1 MNTIEHLHPTGRTA
15 MDPIA
20 VIGLGCRLP
29 KAPDPEALWNLLIQG
44 KSGISETPPDR
55 WSVDELY
62 DPLIGAPGK
71 MNTRWGGFI
80 DDIERFDAQFFGI
93 APREANEMDPQQ
105 RALLEVA
112 WAALERGGIRP
123 SSLSGTRTGVYVG
136 IGGNDY
142 SHRGLL
148 LDAHLERIN
157 PYTGVGNAHSIA
169 ANRLSYFLDLR
180 GPSVAVDTACSSSL
194 VAVHLACASLLA
206 RESDVALAGGVNA
219 LLSPEVSIAF
229 SHAHMLAGDGRCKAF
244 DASADGYV
252 RGEGCGI
259 VVLKRLADA
268 QRDGNRVFAVIR
280 GVAVNQD
287 GRSNGLTAPNGV
299 AQEAVI
305 RAALRAAG
313 LQPSDI
319 GYVEAHG
326 TGTPLGDP
334 IEMRALTAVLSEG
347 RSPENVCAVGSIKTN
362 IGHLETASG
371 IAGLVKSIL
380 ALEREQIPPHL
391 HLRKLNEL
399 MGLTEGTFVIPR
411 EARPWPRGERPRR
424 AGVSSYGFGGTNAHV
439 IVEEAPRA
447 AVCASPESA
456 AYLLC
461 LSARTERSLKR
472 LATAFADDLTRR
484 PDLDPAAVCS
494 TVGLGRDHFAAHR
507 LAVAGASLSEL
518 TEKLAC
524 LADGRAIPGAWE
536 AAPPPGRRRVAFL
549 FSGQGFQVTGMG
561 RELYVALAAFRDTIE
576 HCARILDPLLGVPLA
591 ALLFDDVESARLHQ
605 TRFAQPA
612 LFAFEYA
619 LFVTWKSWGVQPD
632 VVLGHSLG
640 ELVAATAAGALELE
654 DALRLVSERAR
665 LMQALPAGG
674 GMLAVAADEQ
684 QVVRA
689 LSRFPSLSVAAVNG
703 PENVVVSGD
712 ISELTAIAEHFK
724 TTRVGTLPLQVS
736 CAFHSRR
743 MEPMLA
749 AFEELARKVRYAPP
763 AIPMV
768 SNLTGSAF
776 APGEGPSASYFTRHI
791 RSPVRFAEGLAA
803 VHAMDA
809 KSSTALLELG
819 PSTVLTDIGRRSGIG
834 SRDAYVPSLRTRSH
848 LLALFEAVG
857 ALYARG
863 IDVDWKRFYAGRER
877 TPVPLPT
884 YPFDGERFW
893 HEERPATASRVTA
906 ARSETHPL
914 LGRKL
919 ALAIPAFESRL
930 SLKSHP
936 WLGDHRVEGG
946 VVVPAAAYVALGLAA
961 ARTLLAGEGRA
972 LVLSDAS
979 FVRPIALGEDSSCV
993 LQVVATPDALGEVS
1007 IAIYS
1012 AGAADAH
1019 DWTLHS
1025 SSHVG
1030 LAPARDGR
1038 AAAEN
1043 GPWREALDRCPAP
1056 VGREELYSRL
1066 AASGLHY
1073 GPQFRGVAEA
1083 WVGDGEAVGRLEAP
1097 QGLAVAL
1104 RQSWLHPAVLDAAF
1118 HLVAVAASSTGA
1130 SGTFVPV
1137 GMKSLRL
1144 ERESPFTGDLWV
1156 VATLKRGATSSLHL
1170 ESDLALYDAE
1180 GHELA
1185 RIEGMA
1191 AEQLRAAEP
1200 ASPVEGMLYEVHWE
1214 RAEPPIEAIQAGPA
1228 SRGGWI
1234 VLSDEGGVA
1243 ERIAQRIEAAG
1254 AVVAR
1259 IERRKGA
1266 GPSGRSVDPG
1276 QPEELARAFATI
1288 RQEMP
1293 EIGAILNCWTLDAEA
1308 SSAADLDASLD
1319 LGPIAVLHVTQAIA
1333 QAEWDHCPRLWVLT
1347 ASAVAIGGG
1356 GVSVAQAPVSGFCRT
1371 LSREHPE
1378 MRCTLVDLS
1387 ARPDDAEIELLL
1399 GYLSRDTAEHE
1410 LVLRAAVAWVPRLR
1424 RRGAEAAAS
1433 SNTEMGVPSG
1443 PFRLDSTQRGVLT
1456 SLALKPVPRRAPKA
1470 GEVEIAVRAAGV
1482 NFRDVMKALGIYP
1495 TAPGDIPWY
1504 GDECAG
1510 EVVQVG
1516 EGVTSLE
1523 PGDRVVAMA
1532 PAAFAEFV
1540 TTPAAFARP
1549 VPDGVSD
1556 AEAAGLLVAF
1566 STAHH
1571 GLVDLARLKKGETVL
1586 IHGGAGGVGMAAI
1599 QVARDAGAE
1608 IFATA
1613 GTPARRELLLSMGVS
1628 RALDSRTLAF
1638 ADQVVE
1644 LTGRRGVDVVLNSLA
1659 GEALRRSFALLA
1671 PFGRFVEI
1679 GKKDIFQNHKL
1690 DLQPFMRNLSFFSID
1705 IERVFRE
1712 RPEQGAALLNRV
1724 LERVAEGRYP
1734 PLPITEYPITEA
1746 RKAFRHL
1753 AQSQHVGKLV
1763 LSMPS
1768 RRRQAQHGRFR
1779 SDATYLITGGT
1790 GALGLWAA
1798 RSMVEQ
1804 GARHLVL
1811 CSRRRAEGAA
1821 ETAIAGLRAAGANVR
1836 TVILDVADA
1845 AAVHALVGDIGREGP
1860 PLHGALH
1867 AAGVV
1872 DDGIVIKQT
1881 AARCRAVMRPKIAGG
1896 WNLHAATREL
1906 SLDFFVTFSSVA
1918 SVLGSPG
1925 QASYAAGNAFLD
1937 ALAGLR
1943 RQMGLPALNVNW
1955 GPWGESGMAARTATG
1970 SVLKLIR
1977 PLAPKEAV
1985 DILWRLLDEGA
1996 AEDTVVLD
2004 VDWRR
2009 FFQAYPALRRVTL
2022 LRDFSGP
2029 AEAPAAGESSLLA
2042 KQLRAASRDERVSTL
2057 AALVR
2062 NRLATILGTS
2072 ESNIPITEQLPNLG
2086 VDSLMAVEL
2095 HNQLERELGQAIPR
2109 MVLAQATTV
2118 EGVARQVASQ
2128 LDPLQA
2134 TPLG

>member
-1 MNTIEHLHPTGRTA
+1 MNTIERPHPTGRTA

-484 PDLDPAAVCS
+484 PDLNPAAVCS

-689 LSRFPSLSVAAVNG
+689 LSRFPSL
-703 PENVVVSGD
+703 
-712 ISELTAIAEHFK
+712 
-724 TTRVGTLPLQVS
+724 
-736 CAFHSRR
+736 
-743 MEPMLA
+743 
-749 AFEELARKVRYAPP
+749 
-763 AIPMV
+763 
-768 SNLTGSAF
+768 
-776 APGEGPSASYFTRHI
+776 
-791 RSPVRFAEGLAA
+791 
-803 VHAMDA
+803 
-809 KSSTALLELG
+809 
-819 PSTVLTDIGRRSGIG
+819 GR
-834 SRDAYVPSLRTRSH
+834 
-848 LLALFEAVG
+848 
-857 ALYARG
+857 
-863 IDVDWKRFYAGRER
+863 GRER
-877 TPVPLPT
+877 PRERGRLRGHLGAHRDCRALQDDSGRHASTPGVMCIPLAPHGT
-884 YPFDGERFW
+884 HAGRIRGARQKGAVRATGDPHGLQPDG
-893 HEERPATASRVTA
+893 
-906 ARSETHPL
+906 
-914 LGRKL
+914 
-919 ALAIPAFESRL
+919 
-930 SLKSHP
+930 
-936 WLGDHRVEGG
+936 
-946 VVVPAAAYVALGLAA
+946 LGLRSRRGALRQLLHA
-961 ARTLLAGEGRA
+961 PYPLAGAVRRGPGGR
-972 LVLSDAS
+972 
-979 FVRPIALGEDSSCV
+979 
-993 LQVVATPDALGEVS
+993 
-1007 IAIYS
+1007 
-1012 AGAADAH
+1012 
-1019 DWTLHS
+1019 
-1025 SSHVG
+1025 
-1030 LAPARDGR
+1030 ARDGCKELDRPARTR
-1038 AAAEN
+1038 AVHRAHGHRATLWDRIAGRIRAVLEDTQPSPRSIR
-1043 GPWREALDRCPAP
+1043 GRRRSLRARHRRGLEALLC
-1056 VGREELYSRL
+1056 
-1066 AASGLHY
+1066 
-1073 GPQFRGVAEA
+1073 GP
-1083 WVGDGEAVGRLEAP
+1083 
-1097 QGLAVAL
+1097 
-1104 RQSWLHPAVLDAAF
+1104 
-1118 HLVAVAASSTGA
+1118 
-1130 SGTFVPV
+1130 
-1137 GMKSLRL
+1137 
-1144 ERESPFTGDLWV
+1144 
-1156 VATLKRGATSSLHL
+1156 
-1170 ESDLALYDAE
+1170 
-1180 GHELA
+1180 
-1185 RIEGMA
+1185 
-1191 AEQLRAAEP
+1191 
-1200 ASPVEGMLYEVHWE
+1200 
-1214 RAEPPIEAIQAGPA
+1214 
-1228 SRGGWI
+1228 
-1234 VLSDEGGVA
+1234 
-1243 ERIAQRIEAAG
+1243 
-1254 AVVAR
+1254 
-1259 IERRKGA
+1259 
-1266 GPSGRSVDPG
+1266 
-1276 QPEELARAFATI
+1276 
-1288 RQEMP
+1288 
-1293 EIGAILNCWTLDAEA
+1293 
-1308 SSAADLDASLD
+1308 
-1319 LGPIAVLHVTQAIA
+1319 
-1333 QAEWDHCPRLWVLT
+1333 
-1347 ASAVAIGGG
+1347 
-1356 GVSVAQAPVSGFCRT
+1356 
-1371 LSREHPE
+1371 
-1378 MRCTLVDLS
+1378 
-1387 ARPDDAEIELLL
+1387 
-1399 GYLSRDTAEHE
+1399 
-1410 LVLRAAVAWVPRLR
+1410 
-1424 RRGAEAAAS
+1424 
-1433 SNTEMGVPSG
+1433 
-1443 PFRLDSTQRGVLT
+1443 
-1456 SLALKPVPRRAPKA
+1456 
-1470 GEVEIAVRAAGV
+1470 
-1482 NFRDVMKALGIYP
+1482 
-1495 TAPGDIPWY
+1495 
-1504 GDECAG
+1504 
-1510 EVVQVG
+1510 
-1516 EGVTSLE
+1516 
-1523 PGDRVVAMA
+1523 
-1532 PAAFAEFV
+1532 
-1540 TTPAAFARP
+1540 
-1549 VPDGVSD
+1549 
-1556 AEAAGLLVAF
+1556 
-1566 STAHH
+1566 
-1571 GLVDLARLKKGETVL
+1571 
-1586 IHGGAGGVGMAAI
+1586 
-1599 QVARDAGAE
+1599 
-1608 IFATA
+1608 
-1613 GTPARRELLLSMGVS
+1613 
-1628 RALDSRTLAF
+1628 
-1638 ADQVVE
+1638 
-1644 LTGRRGVDVVLNSLA
+1644 
-1659 GEALRRSFALLA
+1659 
-1671 PFGRFVEI
+1671 
-1679 GKKDIFQNHKL
+1679 
-1690 DLQPFMRNLSFFSID
+1690 
-1705 IERVFRE
+1705 
-1712 RPEQGAALLNRV
+1712 
-1724 LERVAEGRYP
+1724 
-1734 PLPITEYPITEA
+1734 
-1746 RKAFRHL
+1746 
-1753 AQSQHVGKLV
+1753 
-1763 LSMPS
+1763 
-1768 RRRQAQHGRFR
+1768 
-1779 SDATYLITGGT
+1779 
-1790 GALGLWAA
+1790 
-1798 RSMVEQ
+1798 
-1804 GARHLVL
+1804 
-1811 CSRRRAEGAA
+1811 
-1821 ETAIAGLRAAGANVR
+1821 
-1836 TVILDVADA
+1836 
-1845 AAVHALVGDIGREGP
+1845 
-1860 PLHGALH
+1860 
-1867 AAGVV
+1867 
-1872 DDGIVIKQT
+1872 
-1881 AARCRAVMRPKIAGG
+1881 
-1896 WNLHAATREL
+1896 
-1906 SLDFFVTFSSVA
+1906 
-1918 SVLGSPG
+1918 
-1925 QASYAAGNAFLD
+1925 
-1937 ALAGLR
+1937 
-1943 RQMGLPALNVNW
+1943 
-1955 GPWGESGMAARTATG
+1955 
-1970 SVLKLIR
+1970 
-1977 PLAPKEAV
+1977 
-1985 DILWRLLDEGA
+1985 
-1996 AEDTVVLD
+1996 
-2004 VDWRR
+2004 
-2009 FFQAYPALRRVTL
+2009 
-2022 LRDFSGP
+2022 
-2029 AEAPAAGESSLLA
+2029 
-2042 KQLRAASRDERVSTL
+2042 
-2057 AALVR
+2057 
-2062 NRLATILGTS
+2062 
-2072 ESNIPITEQLPNLG
+2072 
-2086 VDSLMAVEL
+2086 
-2095 HNQLERELGQAIPR
+2095 
-2109 MVLAQATTV
+2109 
-2118 EGVARQVASQ
+2118 
-2128 LDPLQA
+2128 
-2134 TPLG
+2134 